1 MLSVGGGG
9 AVAVK
14 HARGDRPQTAP
25 LPRGARQ
32 SLCGCDRSA
41 GIHGGNLLQEPQVG
55 AGCPQASRRP
65 HRYAGVRAA
74 LHGRRPL
81 SGHATGPSVTPYLI
95 ASGLTG
101 EPTAPVI
108 GIAGATNMN
117 SYTLSA

>member
-41 GIHGGNLLQEPQVG
+41 RIHGGNLLQEPEVG
-55 AGCPQASRRP
+55 AGCLQASRR
-65 HRYAGVRAA
+65 RDRNAGVRAA
-74 LHGRRPL
+74 LHCSRPL
-81 SGHATGPSVTPYLI
+81 YGALCSPQYGR
-95 ASGLTG
+95 LTSNIIT
-101 EPTAPVI
+101 ETRRLRFELCKAAI
-108 GIAGATNMN
+108 KK
-117 SYTLSA
+117 YDK